1 MKQNIIHKKTL
12 IKNATIID
20 GTGREPYEGTLI
32 IKGDRIE
39 QITSQSISQASF
51 DSVIDASGMFLL
63 PGMIDCHLHVMINCY
78 NLMSH
83 LATPFS
89 LNFFKAI
96 KNMETLL
103 SAGITSARDAG
114 GADLGVKLAQQ
125 KGLISGPKLKISI
138 SPLTITGGHLDSW
151 MPSGMQLYLLNPPYP
166 GNPSGICDGLD
177 EIRKRVREILRSGAD
192 IIKTCSTGG
201 VMSPTDH
208 PEFTQFS
215 IEELRVMV
223 EESAMRKGVKVMAHA
238 QGLDGIKN
246 AIRAGVNSIEH
257 GVYLDNEAI
266 DLMLEKGT
274 FLVPTLLAVNS
285 VIEGEYSKEVKDQ
298 AKEVQES
305 HQKSIEKAYKAGV
318 KIAMGT
324 DSGIMEHG
332 RNLEE
337 LLLMC
342 NIGMSPM
349 EAIMTATKIAS
360 ECIETNLDTGTI
372 TTGKLADLL
381 IVKENPL
388 KKIKSLSNSNNLE
401 LIMQEGKIIKS
412 KI

>member
-1 MKQNIIHKKTL
+1 
-12 IKNATIID
+12 
-20 GTGREPYEGTLI
+20 
-32 IKGDRIE
+32 
-39 QITSQSISQASF
+39 
-51 DSVIDASGMFLL
+51 
-63 PGMIDCHLHVMINCY
+63 
-78 NLMSH
+78 
-83 LATPFS
+83 
-89 LNFFKAI
+89 
-96 KNMETLL
+96 
-103 SAGITSARDAG
+103 
-114 GADLGVKLAQQ
+114 
-125 KGLISGPKLKISI
+125 
-138 SPLTITGGHLDSW
+138 
-151 MPSGMQLYLLNPPYP
+151 
-166 GNPSGICDGLD
+166 
-177 EIRKRVREILRSGAD
+177 
-192 IIKTCSTGG
+192 
-201 VMSPTDH
+201 
-208 PEFTQFS
+208 
-215 IEELRVMV
+215 MV